1 MVFVYGAL
9 MFLALA
15 GMIVCSKK
23 QKTNPAMQPIAF
35 VLFIVVVIG
44 AIMLLK
50 EMEIF
55 GNSNSSLLS
64 NELKFYSSQGYKV
77 GKYFAKNDAGK
88 KVLFVVE
95 PELVNSENIKGLVE
109 AFSEGYGSNNVVID
123 TVVLPGNQ
131 AEAPMPLYM
140 MMKAKDFDALLEK
153 HPDVQIVVN
162 TIGLPSDLHK
172 MKYWKAK
179 KDARPAL
186 FLLGMPSGRIDGLA
200 EAIASG
206 DIAGIVTSNP
216 QAKYDVKAP
225 SDPEEAFDIRY
236 ILINKDNVE
245 QNKGNLLN

>member
-1 MVFVYGAL
+1 

-77 GKYFAKNDAGK
+77 GKFFSQNNAGK

-172 MKYWKAK
+172 MKIWRAK
-179 KDARPAL
+179 QGARRAL

>member
-1 MVFVYGAL
+1 

-35 VLFIVVVIG
+35 VLFIVVVAG

-77 GKYFAKNDAGK
+77 GKFFSQNNAGK

-153 HPDVQIVVN
+153 HADVQIVVN
-162 TIGLPSDLHK
+162 TIGLPNDLQK

-179 KDARPAL
+179 KETRPAL
-186 FLLGMPSGRIDGLA
+186 FLLGMPSGRIEGLP

-206 DIAGIVTSNP
+206 DIAGVVTSNP

-225 SDPEEAFDIRY
+225 SNPEEAFDIRY
-236 ILINKDNVE
+236 ILVSKDNVE
-245 QNKGNLLN
+245 ANKGNLMN

>member
-1 MVFVYGAL
+1 
-9 MFLALA
+9 
-15 GMIVCSKK
+15 
-23 QKTNPAMQPIAF
+23 MQPIAF

-77 GKYFAKNDAGK
+77 GKFFSQNNAGK

-123 TVVLPGNQ
+123 TIVLPGNQ

-153 HPDVQIVVN
+153 HGDVQIVVN
-162 TIGLPSDLHK
+162 TIGLPNDLQK
-172 MKYWKAK
+172 MKYWKADK
-179 KDARPAL
+179 ATRPAL

-200 EAIASG
+200 EAIAKG

-216 QAKYDVKAP
+216 KAKYDVKAP
-225 SDPEEAFDIRY
+225 SDPEEDFDIRY
-236 ILINKDNVE
+236 ILVNKDNVE
-245 QNKGNLLN
+245 ANKANLLN

>member
-1 MVFVYGAL
+1 

-35 VLFIVVVIG
+35 VLFIIVVAG

-77 GKYFAKNDAGK
+77 GKFFSQDNAGK

-140 MMKAKDFDALLEK
+140 MMKAKDFDALLDK
-153 HPDVQIVVN
+153 HADVQIVVN
-162 TIGLPSDLHK
+162 TIGLPNDLQK

-179 KDARPAL
+179 KETRPAL

-200 EAIASG
+200 EAIAKG
-206 DIAGIVTSNP
+206 DIAGVVTSNP

-225 SDPEEAFDIRY
+225 GNPEEAFDIRY

-245 QNKGNLLN
+245 QNKGNLMN

>member
-35 VLFIVVVIG
+35 VLFIIVVAG

-77 GKYFAKNDAGK
+77 GKFFSQDNAGK

-140 MMKAKDFDALLEK
+140 MMKAKDFDALLDK
-153 HPDVQIVVN
+153 HADVQIVVN
-162 TIGLPSDLHK
+162 TIGLPNDLQK

-179 KDARPAL
+179 KETRPAL

-200 EAIASG
+200 EAIAKG
-206 DIAGIVTSNP
+206 DIAGVVTSNP

-225 SDPEEAFDIRY
+225 GNPEEAFDIRY

-245 QNKGNLLN
+245 QNKGNLMN

>member
-77 GKYFAKNDAGK
+77 GKYFAQNDAGK

-109 AFSEGYGSNNVVID
+109 AFSEGYGSNKSVCRA
-123 TVVLPGNQ
+123 TC
-131 AEAPMPLYM
+131 
-140 MMKAKDFDALLEK
+140 
-153 HPDVQIVVN
+153 
-162 TIGLPSDLHK
+162 T
-172 MKYWKAK
+172 
-179 KDARPAL
+179 R
-186 FLLGMPSGRIDGLA
+186 
-200 EAIASG
+200 
-206 DIAGIVTSNP
+206 
-216 QAKYDVKAP
+216 
-225 SDPEEAFDIRY
+225 
-236 ILINKDNVE
+236 
-245 QNKGNLLN
+245 

>member
-64 NELKFYSSQGYKV
+64 NELKFYSSQGYTV
-77 GKYFAKNDAGK
+77 GKFFSQNNAGK

-123 TVVLPGNQ
+123 TIVLPGNQ

-153 HPDVQIVVN
+153 HGDVQIVVN
-162 TIGLPSDLHK
+162 TIGLPNDLQK
-172 MKYWKAK
+172 MKYWKADK
-179 KDARPAL
+179 ATRPAL

-200 EAIASG
+200 EAIAKG

-216 QAKYDVKAP
+216 KAKYDVKAP

-236 ILINKDNVE
+236 ILVNKDNVE
-245 QNKGNLLN
+245 ANKANLLN

>member
-35 VLFIVVVIG
+35 VLFIVVVAG

-77 GKYFAKNDAGK
+77 GKFFSQTDAGK

-140 MMKAKDFDALLEK
+140 MMKAKDFDALLDK
-153 HPDVQIVVN
+153 HADVQIVVN
-162 TIGLPSDLHK
+162 TIGLPNDLQK

-179 KDARPAL
+179 KETRPAL

-200 EAIASG
+200 EAIAKG
-206 DIAGIVTSNP
+206 DIAGVVTSNP

-225 SDPEEAFDIRY
+225 GNPEEAFDIRY

-245 QNKGNLLN
+245 QNKGNLMN

>member
-1 MVFVYGAL
+1 

-35 VLFIVVVIG
+35 VLFIVVVAG

-77 GKYFAKNDAGK
+77 GKFFSQTDAGK

-140 MMKAKDFDALLEK
+140 MMKAKDFDALLDK
-153 HPDVQIVVN
+153 HADVQIVVN
-162 TIGLPSDLHK
+162 TIGLPNDLQK

-179 KDARPAL
+179 KETRPAL

-200 EAIASG
+200 EAIAKG
-206 DIAGIVTSNP
+206 DIAGVVTSNP

-225 SDPEEAFDIRY
+225 GNPEEAFDIRY

-245 QNKGNLLN
+245 QNKGNLMN